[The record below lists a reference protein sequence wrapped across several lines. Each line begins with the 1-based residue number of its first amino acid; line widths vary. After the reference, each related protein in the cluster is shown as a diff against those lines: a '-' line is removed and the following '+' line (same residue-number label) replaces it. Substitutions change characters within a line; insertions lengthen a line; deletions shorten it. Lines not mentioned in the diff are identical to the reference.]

1 MSDPLGLVSGSGGIS
16 PIRPGQTG
24 GLNKPDAGKPGE
36 NSPAFGKVL
45 MENLER
51 VGELNADATK
61 AIEDLATGERTDV
74 EGVILATQ
82 KADNAFRMLQAVRNK
97 VVEAMAEVQQMR
109 V

>member
-1 MSDPLGLVSGSGGIS
+1 MSDPLGLVSGSGGIN
-16 PIRPGQTG
+16 PIRPSQAQN
-24 GLNKPDAGKPGE
+24 LSKPDA

>member
-1 MSDPLGLVSGSGGIS
+1 MSDPLGLVSGSGGAS
-16 PIRPGQTG
+16 PLRPNQPLGAQPKAEQNG
-24 GLNKPDAGKPGE
+24 
-36 NSPAFGKVL
+36 PAFGDVL

-51 VGELNADATK
+51 VGELNADASR
-61 AIEDLATGERTDV
+61 AIEDLATGQRDDV